1 MRIFKGTVTIGVTEP
16 KSGVQL
22 PPFLAPKGSNG
33 EFITREPFYVPVPV
47 QVGDKEVKGSKV
59 EVVTEINEKVL
70 KKALTP
76 AATMLSF
83 FKTKGPLEPAQAE
96 EGEEIGCGSGDG
108 DKSGASRDSRSH
120 SQNSQ
125 GGAGQKRGAFFSS
138 TSQSSSSSSDTKK
151 VIYQSFAPLCLN
163 FRHWTSRVNSVRTMY
178 SFEYVFSLT
187 TNSTYLHSY
196 QSINHST
203 QPRHSSLFSSFT
215 FLHTPYPSF
224 PRPA

>member
-76 AATMLSF
+76 APTMLSF

-96 EGEEIGCGSGDG
+96 KGEEIGCGSGDG
-108 DKSGASRDSRSH
+108 DQSGASRDSRSH

-151 VIYQSFAPLCLN
+151 VIHQSFAPLCLN
-163 FRHWTSRVNSVRTMY
+163 FRHWTSRVSSVHALCIHLSM
-178 SFEYVFSLT
+178 
-187 TNSTYLHSY
+187 
-196 QSINHST
+196 
-203 QPRHSSLFSSFT
+203 SS
-215 FLHTPYPSF
+215 
-224 PRPA
+224 R